1 MVLQTPIKVRD
12 ITSMK
17 VTKKSMQ
24 EWTNYKNHPSESMEN
39 MINRILKSVY
49 DEDERLNKEDLAD
62 IKLAMKDFEQGK
74 FTSNK
79 DVRKELGL

>member
-1 MVLQTPIKVRD
+1 MVTMSSIQVTPK
-12 ITSMK
+12 S
-17 VTKKSMQ
+17 KKQWES
-24 EWTNYKNHPSESMEN
+24 YKNHPSESMEK
-39 MINRILKSVY
+39 MINRILKSAY

-62 IKLAMKDFEQGK
+62 IKLAMKDFEAGR